1 MALLDY
7 KIVRYSHNGRHVSAD
22 VRVYRG
28 RMEDETHT
36 NLDGSTFTTNRYVR
50 IAKVRTF
57 HLEYDVPRDMT
68 RDMTRKEFVAKV
80 RAYLNNKL
88 LTYAQVNGHTV
99 ISQQQDTSEYEDVVN
114 ESET

>member
-36 NLDGSTFTTNRYVR
+36 NLDGSTFTTERYVR

-68 RDMTRKEFVAKV
+68 REEFVAKV
-80 RAYLNNKL
+80 RAYLNKKL
-88 LTYAQVNGHTV
+88 LTYAQANGHTV
-99 ISQQQDTSEYEDVVN
+99 ISQQKDVSEHEDVVN

>member
-7 KIVRYSHNGRHVSAD
+7 KIIRYSHNGRHVSAD

-28 RMEDETHT
+28 RMKDETHT
-36 NLDGSTFTTNRYVR
+36 NLDGSTFTTERYMR

-57 HLEYDVPRDMT
+57 HLEYDVPKDMT
-68 RDMTRKEFVAKV
+68 REEFVRKV

-88 LTYAQVNGHTV
+88 LTYAQKNGHTV
-99 ISQQQDTSEYEDVVN
+99 ISQQQDVSEYEDVVN

>member
-7 KIVRYSHNGRHVSAD
+7 KIVRYSHSGRHVSAD

-36 NLDGSTFTTNRYVR
+36 NLDGSTFTTRRYMR

-68 RDMTRKEFVAKV
+68 REEFVAKV

-88 LTYAQVNGHTV
+88 LTYAQANGHTV
-99 ISQQQDTSEYEDVVN
+99 ISKQQDVSEYEDVAN
-114 ESET
+114 KSET

>member
-7 KIVRYSHNGRHVSAD
+7 KIIRYSHNGRHVSGD

-36 NLDGSTFTTNRYVR
+36 NLDGSTFTTERYVR

-68 RDMTRKEFVAKV
+68 REEFVAKV

-88 LTYAQVNGHTV
+88 LTYAQANGHTV
-99 ISQQQDTSEYEDVVN
+99 ISQQQDTSEYDDVVN